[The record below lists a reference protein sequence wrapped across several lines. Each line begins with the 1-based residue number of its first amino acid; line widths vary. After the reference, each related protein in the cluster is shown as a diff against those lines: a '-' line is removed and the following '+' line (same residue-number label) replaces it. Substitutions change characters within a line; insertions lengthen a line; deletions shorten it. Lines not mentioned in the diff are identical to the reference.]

1 MGVNRNM
8 HAQYPADCDVRA
20 ARMPDGHGLSDAALC
35 DASGIAGDRFI
46 IRLDGI
52 VFGHGGARPDASNW
66 LRSLAGR
73 FVLVSSNSRDTA
85 RTMAAKLRRA
95 GLDVPEQRIVLA
107 GEEAL
112 RLAAGQHP
120 GARCKVQASRVLA
133 HAARN
138 HGLELVQDNAE
149 VILLGRDSAWT
160 YRDLALVVH
169 ELARGARL
177 IASNDDM
184 TCIGQGGRPIP
195 DTGAILASIEA
206 AAGQAAGI
214 IRLPR
219 AAVLRAAQLRL
230 GDAGCAALVI
240 SHQDADRDA
249 AQGIAGLRWVRFDPD
264 AGDAPAGLAAR
275 SGSLAGAARHLSG
288 PCAATVAA
296 PQ

>member
-1 MGVNRNM
+1 
-8 HAQYPADCDVRA
+8 
-20 ARMPDGHGLSDAALC
+20 LSDGAPRGV
-35 DASGIAGDRFI
+35 SGIAGDRFI

-52 VFGHGGARPDASNW
+52 IRGNGSARPGAVNW

-73 FVLVSSNSRDTA
+73 FALVSSNSRDTA

-120 GARCKVQASRVLA
+120 GARCKVLASRVLA

-138 HGLELVQDNAE
+138 HGLELVRDNAE
-149 VILLGRDSAWT
+149 VIVLGRDSAWT

-184 TCIGQGGRPIP
+184 TCIGQGGRPLP

-206 AAGQAAGI
+206 AAGQSAVI

-219 AAVLRAAQLRL
+219 EALLRAAQLRL
-230 GDAGCAALVI
+230 GTAGCAALVI
-240 SHQDADRDA
+240 SNQDADRDA
-249 AQGIAGLRWVRFDPD
+249 AQGIAGLRCVRFEP
-264 AGDAPAGLAAR
+264 G
-275 SGSLAGAARHLSG
+275 
-288 PCAATVAA
+288 TVAA
-296 PQ
+296 LR